1 MDDVHALIGQQVGH
15 IRVIRLLGRGGMGA
29 VYVGFD
35 DTLQREVAL
44 KAIRG
49 DFRLNP
55 EAKARF
61 LREARILSQLDHP
74 GICRVHDY
82 VDGDKND
89 FLVLELVKGEN
100 LRKALKQ
107 GRTYAEK
114 LDIAAQLLEVLV
126 VVHEQ
131 GVIHRDLKP
140 ENIMVSNE
148 GKVKVLDFGLARSAD
163 EEGDPATT
171 ATISL
176 KVPPLPTESDRDEE
190 QPDSLDGP
198 TIGLAETPP
207 REAARGQ
214 RPASGSDPST
224 YVQTS
229 LGTVLGT
236 AGYMSPEQA
245 RGEPATAA
253 SDLYSLG
260 LILQEM
266 FTGKPA
272 FDRKLPR
279 QALISKTE
287 RGETFPVTGLG
298 PDLTTL
304 IDRLKSLAPASRPSS
319 VDAAERLQWI
329 IDAPR
334 RRRKRGM
341 ILTAWLVVMI
351 FAGVMATQAYRIAQA
366 RKREGLASLFGAEA
380 QRIESLMR
388 YAYLAP
394 QHNIES
400 DRDRVRDRIAW
411 IDEQLQEVGEWG
423 MGPGLYAIGQGHLAL
438 GEHGQARTNLE
449 QAWQRGYQT
458 PEAAYALG
466 LTLGALYRQE
476 LGNLRMIVEPER
488 RKQEQE
494 RIEQELRDPAIHY
507 LRLSKDGQSI
517 APAYVEGLLAFY
529 EARYDDALALSQE
542 CNQVAAWYYE
552 CRLLEGRARM
562 LLARELRQRGESPA
576 ALAEYERA
584 EAALLAVIEV
594 GESDPR
600 PYESLSNLWINIMV
614 MRLYAIGGDIAGA
627 FDKAIS
633 ACDQT
638 LVIDPRSRN
647 ALSYKSTCYR
657 LLAESKMHDPAA
669 ASTALSKATE
679 AALALVEVQPD
690 SALAHHALGITQ
702 IMAAMFA
709 TQTGGDGTVDGA
721 AGVASLERATQ
732 IDPTRPGAFLDLGNA
747 HRYLGEAR
755 EAIGEDP
762 FASFAR
768 AAESLAKAVELW
780 PEYAT
785 AYNNLADLA
794 AKRAELELGRGGDPL
809 PFVAEGIKYGEQ
821 ALELKPDH
829 ATAVIAI
836 GKAQLV
842 KGRYQLAQD
851 QDPTTALRE
860 AMTSFQRAS
869 HLHAD
874 NPMSYLMLA
883 EAARSLADYQRASS
897 IDAQGVIDEGLAAV
911 EEVLTR
917 APGMPQAVQLKEA
930 LTDMQ

>member
-15 IRVIRLLGRGGMGA
+15 IRVISLLGRGGMGA

-35 DTLQREVAL
+35 DTLQRQVAL
-44 KAIRG
+44 KVIRG
-49 DFRLNP
+49 DYRLNP

-74 GICRVHDY
+74 SICRVHDY

-107 GRTYAEK
+107 GMTHAEK
-114 LDIAAQLLEVLV
+114 LSIAAQLLEVLV
-126 VVHEQ
+126 AVHEQ

-140 ENIMVSNE
+140 ENIMVTDD

-163 EEGDPATT
+163 EEGDPQTAT
-171 ATISL
+171 TISL
-176 KVPPLPTESDRDEE
+176 RVPPLPTESAGEKD
-190 QPDSLDGP
+190 QGSLDGQ
-198 TIGLAETPP
+198 TIGLEERPP
-207 REAARGQ
+207 RKVSRSS
-214 RPASGSDPST
+214 RPASSDPST

-266 FTGKPA
+266 FNGQPA
-272 FDRKLPR
+272 FDRRLPR
-279 QALISKTE
+279 QALIARTMI
-287 RGETFPVTGLG
+287 GESLPVTGLG
-298 PDLTTL
+298 PDLTAL
-304 IDRLKSLAPASRPSS
+304 INRLKSHAPASRPSS
-319 VDAAERLQWI
+319 IDAAERLQWI
-329 IDAPR
+329 IAAPR
-334 RRRKRGM
+334 RRRKRGL
-341 ILTAWLVVMI
+341 IVVLVVMI
-351 FAGVMATQAYRIAQA
+351 FAGLMALQAYRIAQA
-366 RKREGLASLFGAEA
+366 RKRILASMFGAEV

-394 QHNIES
+394 LHSIEA

-411 IDEQLQEVGEWG
+411 INEQLHEVGDWG

-438 GEHGQARTNLE
+438 GEHRQARTNLE
-449 QAWQRGYQT
+449 AAWQRGYQT

-466 LTLGALYRQE
+466 LTLGALYREE
-476 LGNLRMIVEPER
+476 LGNLRMIVDPQRQQQE
-488 RKQEQE
+488 KQ
-494 RIEQELRDPAIHY
+494 RIELELRDPAINY

-517 APAYVEGLLAFY
+517 SPAYVEGLLAIH
-529 EARYDDALALSQE
+529 EGRNEDALELAQE
-542 CNQVAAWYYE
+542 CRQVATWYYE
-552 CRLLEGRARM
+552 CHLLEGRARY
-562 LLARELRQRGESPA
+562 LLAGELRQRGDSPA

-584 EAALLAVIEV
+584 ESALKAAVEV

-600 PYESLSNLWINIMV
+600 AYEGLATMWINIMV

-627 FDKAIS
+627 FDQAIA
-633 ACDQT
+633 ACDQA
-638 LVIDPRSRN
+638 LVADPRSPK
-647 ALSYKSTCYR
+647 ALRYKSTCYR

-669 ASTALSKATE
+669 AATALGQATE
-679 AALALVEVQPD
+679 TALALVEVEPD

-702 IMAAMFA
+702 IMSAMLA
-709 TQTGGDGTVDGA
+709 TQTGGDGTADGA
-721 AGVASLERATQ
+721 AGIASLERTTQ
-732 IDPTRPGAFLDLGNA
+732 INPTRPGAFLDLGNA
-747 HRYLGEAR
+747 HRYQGEAL

-762 FASFAR
+762 AASFAK
-768 AAESLAKAVELW
+768 AAEALTKAIELW

-785 AYNNLADLA
+785 AFNNLADLA
-794 AKRAELELGRGGDPL
+794 AKRAELELSRGGDPL
-809 PFVAEGIKYGEQ
+809 AHVAEAIRHGEQ

-842 KGRYQLAQD
+842 QGRYLLAQD

-860 AMTSFQRAS
+860 SMTSFQRAS

-883 EAARSLADYQRASS
+883 EAARYLAGYQQASS
-897 IDAQGVIDEGLAAV
+897 IDAQVAVDEGLTAV
-911 EEVLTR
+911 EKVLAI

-930 LTDMQ
+930 LTAMR